1 MLLGVHIASG
11 MFWRAG
17 DWDKDDID
25 RDELAELQ
33 AMLEPDNCDL
43 TNHGNIDEPRGIAEG
58 TFAAFARVVHS
69 STGENSRLR
78 VFGVTY
84 KQTDNAK
91 RFPNI

>member
-1 MLLGVHIASG
+1 MLLGVRIASG

-25 RDELAELQ
+25 RNELAELQ
-33 AMLEPDNCDL
+33 AMLKPDSCDP
-43 TNHGNIDEPRGIAEG
+43 TSHGDIDEPRGITEW

-78 VFGVTY
+78 VFGVMY